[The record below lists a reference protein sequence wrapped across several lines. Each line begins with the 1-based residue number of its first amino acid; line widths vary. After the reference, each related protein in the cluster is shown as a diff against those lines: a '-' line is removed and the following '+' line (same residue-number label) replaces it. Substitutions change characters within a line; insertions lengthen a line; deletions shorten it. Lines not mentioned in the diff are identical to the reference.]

1 MIFLA
6 TFIGFATIVAAMA
19 VGVMAGRA
27 PISGSRGG
35 VGRLG
40 IDQKCDL
47 CGGDPQVCESETR
60 TVMGGN
66 TEVGTHDPR
75 N

>member
-1 MIFLA
+1 MIYII
-6 TFIGFATIVAAMA
+6 TFAVFMLIVAAMA

-27 PISGSRGG
+27 PISGSCGG

-47 CGGDPQVCESETR
+47 CGGDPKVCESETR
-60 TVMGGN
+60 ADGSGVDFF
-66 TEVGTHDPR
+66 DPR
-75 N
+75 R

>member
-1 MIFLA
+1 MIFLV
-6 TFIGFATIVAAMA
+6 TFIAFATIVAAMA

-27 PISGSRGG
+27 PISGSCGG

-47 CGGDPQVCESETR
+47 CGGDPKVCESETR
-60 TVMGGN
+60 ADGSGVDFF
-66 TEVGTHDPR
+66 DPR
-75 N
+75 R

>member
-1 MIFLA
+1 VIYII
-6 TFIGFATIVAAMA
+6 TFAVFMLIVAAMA

-27 PISGSRGG
+27 PISGSCGG

-47 CGGDPQVCESETR
+47 CGGDPQVCETETR
-60 TVMGGN
+60 VGGSG
-66 TEVGTHDPR
+66 VDFFDPR
-75 N
+75 R

>member
-1 MIFLA
+1 MIYII
-6 TFIGFATIVAAMA
+6 TFAVFMLIVAAMA

-27 PISGSRGG
+27 PISGSCGG

-47 CGGDPQVCESETR
+47 CGGDPKVCETETR
-60 TVMGGN
+60 PGGSG
-66 TEVGTHDPR
+66 VDFFDPR
-75 N
+75 R

>member
-1 MIFLA
+1 MIFPV
-6 TFIGFATIVAAMA
+6 TFIAFATIVAAMA

-27 PISGSRGG
+27 SISGSRGG

-47 CGGDPQVCESETR
+47 CGGDPRSVK
-60 TVMGGN
+60 
-66 TEVGTHDPR
+66 PR
-75 N
+75 PVVLGRVAWRQKLRPRD